1 MSVSSSRLWYSLILL
16 ASLSGPALAESE
28 LVAQPIAKTGPS
40 CPRGYTPSG
49 AYCMPRTGARF
60 ALEKQGE
67 GICPRGYT
75 PSGGYCVARPE
86 ARAALPKVG
95 ATCPRGYSPSGA
107 YCVKRP

>member
-1 MSVSSSRLWYSLILL
+1 MSVSSRLWCSLILL
-16 ASLSGPALAESE
+16 APLSWPVLAESD
-28 LVAQPIAKTGPS
+28 LAAQPIAKIGPI

-60 ALEKQGE
+60 ALEKQ

-95 ATCPRGYSPSGA
+95 ATCPRGYSPSGP